1 LVWNRTLG
9 APGPQ
14 RALGVSAAAQA
25 RSARGGAAAAAVLGR
40 HGGGWV
46 AMARGSVASGHSCG
60 PKGGPGEGGVRKGRV
75 QDRRRQRS
83 QFPALERA
91 GSFLRGSGVTQ
102 YLDSFP
108 PWAREF
114 PVERPVLH
122 SGYLPPLGR
131 RPEDHGVTSPFQ
143 LDVPLSL
150 QLRDGSPEVASR
162 NTE

>member
-1 LVWNRTLG
+1 
-9 APGPQ
+9 
-14 RALGVSAAAQA
+14 
-25 RSARGGAAAAAVLGR
+25 
-40 HGGGWV
+40 
-46 AMARGSVASGHSCG
+46 MARGSVPVASGHSCG